1 MIERKFIK
9 MSKKDKEEKE
19 SVWSGYSKKE
29 KKELEEL
36 NAGYRDFLTTCK
48 TERESV
54 IEAVR
59 QAEAAG
65 YRDLSDYIAKGE
77 TIQPGDKVYAV
88 NMKKAVVLFQVGSE
102 PLEKGLVILGAH
114 IDTCRLDVKQ
124 NPLYEDG
131 GLAYLSRCRSRCMA
145 SSQRRT
151 ARSSMS
157 RSARTRATRSSA

>member
-1 MIERKFIK
+1 

-124 NPLYEDG
+124 IRSMKMAASRISTRTTMAASRSTSG
-131 GLAYLSRCRSRCMA
+131 SRCRLRCTA

-151 ARSSMS
+151 ARSLM
-157 RSARTRATRSSA
+157 

>member
-1 MIERKFIK
+1 

-59 QAEAAG
+59 QAEAQATATFQTT
-65 YRDLSDYIAKGE
+65 S
-77 TIQPGDKVYAV
+77 P
-88 NMKKAVVLFQVGSE
+88 KAR
-102 PLEKGLVILGAH
+102 P
-114 IDTCRLDVKQ
+114 
-124 NPLYEDG
+124 
-131 GLAYLSRCRSRCMA
+131 
-145 SSQRRT
+145 SSL
-151 ARSSMS
+151 
-157 RSARTRATRSSA
+157 ATRFMPST